1 MTTFLISLAILI
13 IGYFT
18 YGKLVERIFGIEP
31 QRPTPAIAH
40 PDGVDYVALPTWKVF
55 LIQFLNIAGMGPI
68 FGAIMGIMYGPAA
81 FIWIVCGTVFAGAV
95 HDFTSAMISLRS
107 DGLSIPEVVGKE
119 LGIGIKQIM
128 RVFTFALLVLIGAV
142 FVVTPS
148 EVIAGLTPDW
158 FDVKLCAIII
168 FIYYILATMLPI
180 DKLIGQIYPL
190 FGAVLL
196 FMALGLLC
204 YMLFSGI
211 EIPDGMADGLY
222 NRRADAA
229 TNIHPIFPMLC
240 ISIACGAISGFH
252 ATQSPMMAKCLKNER
267 YARPIFY
274 GAMVTEGIIALIWA
288 AAAIAFTG
296 GYPQLAEYMADGHS
310 ASTMVTD
317 ISFAWLGKIGGLIAI
332 LGVVA
337 APISTGDTALRS
349 CRLTLSEVFHLPQNK
364 IVNRLILC
372 IPIFVVT
379 FILMMIN
386 FEVLWRYFAWCNQT
400 LATFTLWACTVYL
413 ARHHK
418 FYWIT
423 LVPALFMQ
431 VVTVSYILLAP
442 APEGF
447 ALPHTFAF
455 VAAAVGCVITIA
467 CFARFMR
474 KLGNERLN
482 R

>member
-1 MTTFLISLAILI
+1 MLTFIISLVILI
-13 IGYFT
+13 VGYFT
-18 YGKLVERIFGIEP
+18 YGKLVERIFGIDP
-31 QRPTPAIAH
+31 QRPTPAMAH
-40 PDGVDYVALPTWKVF
+40 PDGVDYVPLPTWKVF

-107 DGLSIPEVVGKE
+107 DGLSIPEVVGRE
-119 LGIGIKQIM
+119 LGVGIKQIM

-229 TNIHPIFPMLC
+229 TNIHPVFPMLC

-252 ATQSPMMAKCLKNER
+252 ATQSPMMAKCYYIHRWLSAACRIHGQRSFCRHDGYR
-267 YARPIFY
+267 YLLCMAGQDWWTDCNPWGCGRTDFNRRH
-274 GAMVTEGIIALIWA
+274 GAAQLPPNVVGGVPSA
-288 AAAIAFTG
+288 AA
-296 GYPQLAEYMADGHS
+296 ED
-310 ASTMVTD
+310 
-317 ISFAWLGKIGGLIAI
+317 
-332 LGVVA
+332 
-337 APISTGDTALRS
+337 
-349 CRLTLSEVFHLPQNK
+349 C
-364 IVNRLILC
+364 
-372 IPIFVVT
+372 
-379 FILMMIN
+379 
-386 FEVLWRYFAWCNQT
+386 
-400 LATFTLWACTVYL
+400 
-413 ARHHK
+413 
-418 FYWIT
+418 
-423 LVPALFMQ
+423 
-431 VVTVSYILLAP
+431 
-442 APEGF
+442 
-447 ALPHTFAF
+447 
-455 VAAAVGCVITIA
+455 
-467 CFARFMR
+467 
-474 KLGNERLN
+474 
-482 R
+482 

>member
-1 MTTFLISLAILI
+1 MLTFIISLAILI
-13 IGYFT
+13 VGYFT

-31 QRPTPAIAH
+31 QRPTPAMAH
-40 PDGVDYVALPTWKVF
+40 PDGVDYVPLPTWKVF

-107 DGLSIPEVVGKE
+107 DGLSIPEVVGRE
-119 LGIGIKQIM
+119 LGVGIKQIM

-222 NRRADAA
+222 NRRADAT

-288 AAAIAFTG
+288 AAAITFTG
-296 GYPQLAEYMADGHS
+296 GYPQLAEYMANGHS
-310 ASTMVTD
+310 AGTMVTD

-349 CRLTLSEVFHLPQNK
+349 CRLTLSEVFHLPQQK

-372 IPIFVVT
+372 IPIFAVT
-379 FILMMIN
+379 FILMMID

-413 ARHHK
+413 ARNQK
-418 FYWIT
+418 FFWIT

-447 ALPHTFAF
+447 ALPHTFSFA
-455 VAAAVGCVITIA
+455 VAAVSCVITIA

-474 KLGNERLN
+474 NLRSRIIN